1 LGEVLEA
8 KNRCVAGMMASA
20 AGLYFVGVDYPQEFN
35 IPKPPLGPLFLL

>member
-1 LGEVLEA
+1 
-8 KNRCVAGMMASA
+8 MMASA